1 MKSNYT
7 MEDVGNFLVDYRN
20 AQGLEPNDLMLN
32 IPLVGKKI
40 YERAFLEDQK
50 RVFFEKKYQ
59 EALEGSIEEQQ
70 EFIEKISPLLDD
82 FYGVKKEDPKKR

>member
-7 MEDVGNFLVDYRN
+7 MEDIGNFLVDYRN

-32 IPLVGKKI
+32 IPLVGKKF

-59 EALEGSIEEQQ
+59 EALQGSIEEQQ
-70 EFIEKISPLLDD
+70 EFIEKISPLLDY
-82 FYGVKKEDPKKR
+82 FYGVKKENPKKR

>member
-7 MEDVGNFLVDYRN
+7 MEDIGNFLVDYRN

-32 IPLVGKKI
+32 IPLVGKKF

-50 RVFFEKKYQ
+50 RVFFEKYNQ
-59 EALEGSIEEQQ
+59 EALQGSIEEQQ
-70 EFIEKISPLLDD
+70 EFIEKISPLLDY
-82 FYGVKKEDPKKR
+82 FYGVKKENPKKR

>member
-1 MKSNYT
+1 

>member
-32 IPLVGKKI
+32 IPLVGKKF

-59 EALEGSIEEQQ
+59 EALQGSIEEQQ
-70 EFIEKISPLLDD
+70 EFIEKISPLLDY
-82 FYGVKKEDPKKR
+82 FYGVKKENPKKR